1 MMQGAKADSNVC
13 LHTNCYLVIP
23 NIFLLQYDRDCR
35 FRGSHEAAVFVYSP
49 FRPNSS
55 ILFSNFDKACRVQNG
70 ISLSKFYQF
79 RQPVQK

>member
-35 FRGSHEAAVFVYSP
+35 FRGSHEAAVSAYYNIFPGVDP
-49 FRPNSS
+49 KDNVTR
-55 ILFSNFDKACRVQNG
+55 
-70 ISLSKFYQF
+70 
-79 RQPVQK
+79 